1 MGTSNLYKGPK
12 GSSLLPADYT
22 DNPDDRQPVSAPE
35 SEVPEEERPEN
46 EEPDNENPNE
56 EENPEQEKPQQGEQ
70 PRVTWTHA
78 KRTFSSQIGK
88 RNPNVKWVAKTYTKA
103 LGGYKHAAKAS
114 GSSKRVTRGIIN
126 LFSGTPDT
134 IRQRLEHIGIVFEGR
149 STQEI
154 FNDIY
159 SHLSTGASS
168 REDAV
173 ADKALSQTFSELFE
187 SELINEQG
195 LDVFKPELLEFMVSH
210 FVANSIYY
218 KLLNEVS
225 FGELTG
231 DKSNADIARIED
243 DLKTFIDG
251 IVSGRMP
258 EYLHEGITHNEVNRL
273 VDNLYEDCYKVMEG
287 IAE

>member
-22 DNPDDRQPVSAPE
+22 GEPDDEQPVAAPE
-35 SEVPEEERPEN
+35 GEAPEEARPGN
-46 EEPDNENPNE
+46 EESENENPNE
-56 EENPEQEKPQQGEQ
+56 GENPEQEEPQPDEQ
-70 PRVTWTHA
+70 PRVTWTQA

-88 RNPNVKWVAKTYTKA
+88 RNPDVKWVAKTYTKA
-103 LGGYKHAAKAS
+103 SGGYKHAAKTS
-114 GSSKRVTRGIIN
+114 GSSKRVTRSIIN
-126 LFSGTPDT
+126 FFSGTPDS
-134 IRQRLEHIGIVFEGR
+134 IRQRLEQIGIAFEGR

-159 SHLSTGASS
+159 SHLCTGASS

-187 SELINEQG
+187 SELMNEQG
-195 LDVFKPELLEFMVSH
+195 LDVFKPELLEFLVSH
-210 FVANSIYY
+210 FVVNSIYY

-231 DKSNADIARIED
+231 DKSNADIARIEE

-251 IVSGRMP
+251 LVGGKVP
-258 EYLHEGITHNEVNRL
+258 EYLHDGITPNEVNKL

>member
-22 DNPDDRQPVSAPE
+22 GEQNEQPLVA
-35 SEVPEEERPEN
+35 SEGDTPEEANPEN
-46 EEPDNENPNE
+46 ENLNE
-56 EENPEQEKPQQGEQ
+56 EDSSEHEEQQQKEQ
-70 PRVTWTHA
+70 PRVTWTQA
-78 KRTFSSQIGK
+78 KRAFSSQIGK
-88 RNPNVKWVAKTYTKA
+88 RNPDVGWVAKSYTKA
-103 LGGYKHAAKAS
+103 SGGYKHAAKTS
-114 GSSKRVTRGIIN
+114 GSSKRVAIGIIN
-126 LFSGTPDT
+126 FFSGTPES
-134 IRQRLEHIGIVFEGR
+134 IRLRLEKIGIAFEGR

-159 SHLSTGASS
+159 PHLSTGASS

-173 ADKALSQTFSELFE
+173 TDKALSQTFSELFE

-195 LDVFKPELLEFMVSH
+195 LDIFNHELLEFLVSR

-231 DKSNADIARIED
+231 NKSNADIARIEE

-251 IVSGRMP
+251 LVSGRVP
-258 EYLHEGITHNEVNRL
+258 EYLHEGIAPKEVNNL

-287 IAE
+287 IAK

>member
-22 DNPDDRQPVSAPE
+22 D
-35 SEVPEEERPEN
+35 VPEELSDATPDGEAPEAEQPEN
-46 EEPDNENPNE
+46 DDPSE
-56 EENPEQEKPQQGEQ
+56 EENPGQEEQS
-70 PRVTWTHA
+70 RVTWTQA

-88 RNPNVKWVAKTYTKA
+88 PHPDVRWVAKSYTKA
-103 LGGYKHAAKAS
+103 SGGYKHAARTS
-114 GSSKRVTRGIIN
+114 GSSKRVARGIIN
-126 LFSGTPDT
+126 IFSGTPDA

-149 STQEI
+149 STQDI
-154 FNDIY
+154 FNDICT
-159 SHLSTGASS
+159 HLSTGASS

-187 SELINEQG
+187 SELMNEQG
-195 LDVFKPELLEFMVSH
+195 LDVFKPELLEFLVAH
-210 FVANSIYY
+210 FVTNSIYY

-231 DKSNADIARIED
+231 NKSSDDVARIEEE
-243 DLKTFIDG
+243 LKTFIEG
-251 IVSGRMP
+251 LVGGRVP
-258 EYLHEGITHNEVNRL
+258 EHLHEGITPNEVNKL

-287 IAE
+287 LAE

>member
-22 DNPDDRQPVSAPE
+22 DESDEQPMAAPDSEAPVE
-35 SEVPEEERPEN
+35 DQPEN
-46 EEPDNENPNE
+46 DEPAE
-56 EENPEQEKPQQGEQ
+56 EENPEQEEQ
-70 PRVTWTHA
+70 PRVTWTQA
-78 KRTFSSQIGK
+78 KRTYSSQIGK
-88 RNPNVKWVAKTYTKA
+88 RTPDVKGVAKAYTKA
-103 LGGYKHAAKAS
+103 SGGYKHAAKTS
-114 GSSKRVTRGIIN
+114 GSSKQVARGIITF
-126 LFSGTPDT
+126 FSGTPDA
-134 IRQRLEHIGIVFEGR
+134 IRQRLEQVGIVFEGR

-159 SHLSTGASS
+159 SHLCTGASS
-168 REDAV
+168 REDAL

-187 SELINEQG
+187 SELMNEQG
-195 LDVFKPELLEFMVSH
+195 LDIFNPKLLEFMVSH
-210 FVANSIYY
+210 FITNSIYY

-251 IVSGRMP
+251 LVCGRVP
-258 EYLHEGITHNEVNRL
+258 EYLHEGITPGEVNKM
-273 VDNLYEDCYKVMEG
+273 VDSLYEDCYKVMEG
-287 IAE
+287 LAE

>member
-12 GSSLLPADYT
+12 GSSLLPADYSGE
-22 DNPDDRQPVSAPE
+22 PDEQPVVAPE
-35 SEVPEEERPEN
+35 GKVPEDEQPEN
-46 EEPDNENPNE
+46 EDQVPQE
-56 EENPEQEKPQQGEQ
+56 EETSEQEEPQQEEK
-70 PRVTWTHA
+70 PRVTWTQA
-78 KRTFSSQIGK
+78 KRAFSSQIGK
-88 RNPNVKWVAKTYTKA
+88 HSPNVQWVAKTYTKA
-103 LGGYKHAAKAS
+103 SGGYKHAAKTS
-114 GSSKRVTRGIIN
+114 SSSKRVTRGIIN
-126 LFSGTPDT
+126 FFSGTPEA
-134 IRQRLEHIGIVFEGR
+134 IRQRLEQIGIVFEGR

-187 SELINEQG
+187 SELMTEQG
-195 LDVFKPELLEFMVSH
+195 LDVFNPELLDFLVYH
-210 FVANSIYY
+210 FVANAVYY
-218 KLLNEVS
+218 RLLNEVS

-231 DKSNADIARIED
+231 NKSNEDIARIEE
-243 DLKTFIDG
+243 DLKSFIDG
-251 IVSGRMP
+251 LVSGRVP
-258 EYLHEGITHNEVNRL
+258 EHLHEGITANEVNSL

>member
-1 MGTSNLYKGPK
+1 M
-12 GSSLLPADYT
+12 LPADYT
-22 DNPDDRQPVSAPE
+22 GEPDEQPVVAPE
-35 SEVPEEERPEN
+35 GEIPEEEQPED
-46 EEPDNENPNE
+46 EDQDPQE
-56 EENPEQEKPQQGEQ
+56 EENPEQEGTKQEES
-70 PRVTWTHA
+70 PRVTWTQA

-88 RNPNVKWVAKTYTKA
+88 RSPNVRWVAKTYTKA
-103 LGGYKHAAKAS
+103 SGGYKHAAKTS
-114 GSSKRVTRGIIN
+114 GSSKRVARSIIN
-126 LFSGTPDT
+126 FFSGTPES
-134 IRQRLEHIGIVFEGR
+134 IRQRLEQIGIVFEGR
-149 STQEI
+149 STQDI
-154 FNDIY
+154 FNDIF

-173 ADKALSQTFSELFE
+173 ADKALSQTFSEFFE
-187 SELINEQG
+187 SELMTEEG
-195 LDVFKPELLEFMVSH
+195 LDVFKPELLVSH

-231 DKSNADIARIED
+231 NKSNEDIARIEE

-251 IVSGRMP
+251 LVSGRVP
-258 EYLHEGITHNEVNRL
+258 EHLHEGITPNEVNKL

>member
-12 GSSLLPADYT
+12 GSSLLPVDYT
-22 DNPDDRQPVSAPE
+22 GEPDEQPGIAPAGAAP
-35 SEVPEEERPEN
+35 VEEQPEN
-46 EEPDNENPNE
+46 GKPAVEEK
-56 EENPEQEKPQQGEQ
+56 PEQEEQ
-70 PRVTWTHA
+70 PTVTWTQA

-103 LGGYKHAAKAS
+103 SGGYKHAARTS
-114 GSSKRVTRGIIN
+114 GSSKQVARGIIK
-126 LFSGTPDT
+126 LFSGTPAG
-134 IRQRLEHIGIVFEGR
+134 IRQLLEQIGIVFEGR
-149 STQEI
+149 STEEI

-159 SHLSTGASS
+159 THLSTGASS

-187 SELINEQG
+187 SELMNEQG
-195 LDVFKPELLEFMVSH
+195 LDVFKPELLEFLVSH
-210 FVANSIYY
+210 FVTNSIYY

-231 DKSNADIARIED
+231 NKSNEDIARIEEE
-243 DLKTFIDG
+243 LKTFIDG
-251 IVSGRMP
+251 LVSGRVP
-258 EYLHEGITHNEVNRL
+258 EHLHEGIKPNEVNKL
-273 VDNLYEDCYKVMEG
+273 VDDLYMDCYKVMEG

>member
-12 GSSLLPADYT
+12 GSSLLPTDYSGE
-22 DNPDDRQPVSAPE
+22 PDDQSVVVPE
-35 SEVPEEERPEN
+35 GEVPEYEKPEN
-46 EEPDNENPNE
+46 GAPSTQEEETTEQEEPQHE
-56 EENPEQEKPQQGEQ
+56 EQ
-70 PRVTWTHA
+70 PRVTWTQA
-78 KRTFSSQIGK
+78 KRTFSGQIGK
-88 RNPNVKWVAKTYTKA
+88 RNPNVGWVAKTYTKA
-103 LGGYKHAAKAS
+103 SGGYKHAARAS
-114 GSSKRVTRGIIN
+114 SSSKQVARGIIN
-126 LFSGTPDT
+126 FFSGTSES
-134 IRQRLEHIGIVFEGR
+134 IRQHLEQIGIVFDGR

-187 SELINEQG
+187 SELMTEQG
-195 LDVFKPELLEFMVSH
+195 LDVFKPELLEFLVSH

-225 FGELTG
+225 FGELTSN
-231 DKSNADIARIED
+231 KSNDDIARIEE

-251 IVSGRMP
+251 LVSGRVP
-258 EYLHEGITHNEVNRL
+258 EHLHEGIKANEVNSL

>member
-12 GSSLLPADYT
+12 GSSLIPADYT
-22 DNPDDRQPVSAPE
+22 GEPDEQPVAAPE
-35 SEVPEEERPEN
+35 GEAPAEEQPEN
-46 EEPDNENPNE
+46 DEPTE
-56 EENPEQEKPQQGEQ
+56 EENREQEDPQQEEQ
-70 PRVTWTHA
+70 PRVTWTQA

-88 RNPNVKWVAKTYTKA
+88 SKPNIKWVAKTYTKA
-103 LGGYKHAAKAS
+103 SGGYKHAAKTS
-114 GSSKRVTRGIIN
+114 GSSKRVARGIIN
-126 LFSGTPDT
+126 FFSGTPEA
-134 IRQRLEHIGIVFEGR
+134 IRQRLEQVGIVFEGR
-149 STQEI
+149 STQEV

-159 SHLSTGASS
+159 SHLRTGASS
-168 REDAV
+168 REDAL

-187 SELINEQG
+187 SELVDEQG

-231 DKSNADIARIED
+231 DKSNADIAKIEEE
-243 DLKTFIDG
+243 LKTFIDG
-251 IVSGRMP
+251 FVSGRVP
-258 EYLHEGITHNEVNRL
+258 DHLHEGITSGEVNKL

-287 IAE
+287 LAE

>member
-1 MGTSNLYKGPK
+1 M
-12 GSSLLPADYT
+12 
-22 DNPDDRQPVSAPE
+22 Q
-35 SEVPEEERPEN
+35 
-46 EEPDNENPNE
+46 
-56 EENPEQEKPQQGEQ
+56 
-70 PRVTWTHA
+70 
-78 KRTFSSQIGK
+78 
-88 RNPNVKWVAKTYTKA
+88 WVAKSYTKA
-103 LGGYKHAAKAS
+103 SGGYKHAAKTS
-114 GSSKRVTRGIIN
+114 SSSKRVTRGIIN
-126 LFSGTPDT
+126 FFSGTPEA
-134 IRQRLEHIGIVFEGR
+134 IRQRLEQIGIVFEGR

-187 SELINEQG
+187 SELMTEQG
-195 LDVFKPELLEFMVSH
+195 LDVFKPELLEFLVSL

-218 KLLNEVS
+218 RLLNEVS

-231 DKSNADIARIED
+231 NKSNEDIARIEE
-243 DLKTFIDG
+243 DLKSFIDG
-251 IVSGRMP
+251 LVSGRVP
-258 EYLHEGITHNEVNRL
+258 EHLHEGITANEVNSL